1 MRELFVTSLDGSL
14 IFIVWGSCLSHCSM
28 DLSYLLYEGVVCHI
42 ACWICHIYC
51 MGGVA
56 WCLSHRLMDLL
67 YLLYGGVV
75 CHIARW
81 ICHIYCMG
89 SCLSHCSIDL
99 SYLLCGGSCLSHC
112 LMDL

>member
-1 MRELFVTSLDGSL
+1 MLVTLLDGSL

-51 MGGVA
+51 MGGVV
-56 WCLSHRLMDLL
+56 WCLSHCLMDLL

-81 ICHIYCMG
+81 ICHIYCMRELFVTSLVG
-89 SCLSHCSIDL
+89 SVIFIVWVE
-99 SYLLCGGSCLSHC
+99 LLGACHIA
-112 LMDL
+112 